1 MAQMSMR
8 LPRDDTGHEQTFS
21 VNGVRS
27 VTSVATSI
35 GKMTVNSG
43 N

>member
-1 MAQMSMR
+1 MARMSMR
-8 LPRDDTGHEQTFS
+8 LPRDDTGHEQTFG

-35 GKMTVNSG
+35 EKMTVNGG